1 MANKVPPLPILPLVR
16 ILSQWVVRIL
26 DAAVLKMQDG
36 LLEKE
41 IRQPS
46 GIFLSGGKKKSR
58 TLVMI
63 WEKCRLA

>member
-1 MANKVPPLPILPLVR
+1 
-16 ILSQWVVRIL
+16 VVRIL

-46 GIFLSGGKKKSR
+46 GIFLSGGKKNHVPW
-58 TLVMI
+58 L
-63 WEKCRLA
+63 